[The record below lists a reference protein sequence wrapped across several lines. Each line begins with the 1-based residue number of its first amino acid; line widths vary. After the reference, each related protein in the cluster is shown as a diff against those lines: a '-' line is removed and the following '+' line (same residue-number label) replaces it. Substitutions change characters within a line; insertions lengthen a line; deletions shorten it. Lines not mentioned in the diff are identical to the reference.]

1 MSTLT
6 SRPVQIDTDVRK
18 IIEGTGAKIAI
29 IDNTVVDPQM
39 FSLTLNQNGKETP
52 LMLKAGTH
60 QITLFDL
67 MNVLDQ
73 LGFHVDYYEV
83 R

>member
-6 SRPVQIDTDVRK
+6 SRPAQIDTDVRK

-39 FSLTLNQNGKETP
+39 FSLTLNQNGKEIP

-67 MNVLDQ
+67 MSVLDQ

>member
-6 SRPVQIDTDVRK
+6 SRPAQIDTDVRK